1 MNVWGQG
8 GPCRIPLPGAPPP
21 PPHPRLPWWKG
32 ETHTADLLSEQPTFA
47 APPSALAGLVAL
59 TV

>member
-8 GPCRIPLPGAPPP
+8 GPCRMPLPAAPPP
-21 PPHPRLPWWKG
+21 SPLPWWKG
-32 ETHTADLLSEQPTFA
+32 ETRTADLLSEQPTFA
-47 APPSALAGLVAL
+47 APPSALAGLAAL